1 MSVMTKTFGAG
12 SDIDSRCG
20 KCSMEL
26 AHVIIAMDGAR
37 PAMVQCKTC
46 QSKHKYRGE
55 VGKPK
60 KKTPVRKTPGTRRTA
75 AAKVAPIQNFDMVMS
90 NRDISQSRPY
100 RASQAF
106 KPEDVVDHKTFG
118 LGVVMKELSG
128 NKIEVCFQAGNKIL
142 VHNR

>member
-12 SDIDSRCG
+12 SDIDSQCG

-26 AHVIIAMDGAR
+26 AHVIIAMDGVR

-46 QSKHKYRGE
+46 QSKHKYRGN
-55 VGKPK
+55 VGKPV
-60 KKTPVRKTPGTRRTA
+60 KKTATRKTPGTRRAST
-75 AAKVAPIQNFDMVMS
+75 KVTPIQNFDMVMS
-90 NRDISQSRPY
+90 NRDISQSRAY
-100 RASQAF
+100 RASEAF
-106 KPEDVVDHKTFG
+106 GPEDVLDHKTFG
-118 LGVVMKELSG
+118 LGVVTKELSG

>member
-26 AHVIIAMDGAR
+26 AHVIIAMDGVR

-46 QSKHKYRGE
+46 QSKHKYRGD

-60 KKTPVRKTPGTRRTA
+60 KKTPVRKTPGTRRTTTTKA
-75 AAKVAPIQNFDMVMS
+75 TPIQNFDVVMS

-100 RASQAF
+100 RASEAF
-106 KPEDVVDHKTFG
+106 GPEDVLDHKTFG
-118 LGVVMKELSG
+118 LGVVTKELSG